1 MYLWSF
7 FISFLELQWDITI
20 DISAFDYSA
29 CILWMEEL
37 LTTKVSKVMK
47 FKKSVTVQSFKVS
60 LLDKIIFKET
70 TGIGENNK

>member
-1 MYLWSF
+1 
-7 FISFLELQWDITI
+7 
-20 DISAFDYSA
+20 
-29 CILWMEEL
+29 MEEL